1 MKNTWKLFIPK
12 SIVCLKDNYNFQIFR
27 HDLVAGVT
35 VGIVALPLAMAFA
48 IASGV
53 SPEQG
58 IYTAIVAGFLISL
71 LGGSRVQI
79 GGPTGAFVVIVYGI
93 VQRSG
98 YEGLVF
104 ATLIA
109 AIILILMGLFRLG
122 TLIKYIPYPLTIGFT
137 TGIAVI
143 IFSSQIK
150 DFFGLKMG
158 AVPADFIPKWESFFH
173 AFPTWDPIA
182 FGVGIGT
189 LLLIVLIRRFTP
201 FIPWGIA
208 SIVIATAV
216 VWGWDLN
223 IETIASRYGELSR
236 LPPMPKFPSF
246 SLNFEQ
252 VRALIPDAITIA
264 FLASIESLLS
274 AVVADG
280 MSGGRHKPNCE
291 LVAQGIANLGSIV
304 FQGIP
309 ATGAIARTAT
319 NVKSGARTPV
329 AGMIHAMTLFLLIL
343 AFAPIAGRIPLAAL
357 AAVLIMVAWN
367 MSELDHFKYLLK
379 APLGDVAV
387 LLSAF
392 ILTVLVDL
400 TVAVEVGM
408 ILAAF
413 LFMKR
418 MSDISNI
425 VSIKPLLNEETQ
437 EFFEKKDPDAIS
449 KKHVPPG
456 VEVYEINGPFFFGAA
471 DSLKHVLHNIERPP
485 KVFILRMRNV
495 PVIDATGAHSLKEFY
510 INCKKE
516 GTALVLSGVRDEPAK
531 TLKKFGLEHL
541 IGNKNIFP
549 NIDAALER
557 AEEIVK
563 TG

>member
-12 SIVCLKDNYNFQIFR
+12 SIVCLKDNYNFHIFR
-27 HDLVAGVT
+27 HDLIAGVT

-58 IYTAIVAGFLISL
+58 IYTAIIAGFLISL

-150 DFFGLKMG
+150 DLFGLKMG

-173 AFPTWDPIA
+173 AFPTWDPMA
-182 FGVGIGT
+182 FSVGIGT

-223 IETIASRYGELSR
+223 IETIASRFGELSR

-246 SLNFEQ
+246 SLTFEQ

-291 LVAQGIANLGSIV
+291 LIAQGVANLGSIV

-329 AGMIHAMTLFLLIL
+329 AGMIHAITLFLLIL

-392 ILTVLVDL
+392 VLTVLVDL

-425 VSIKPLLNEETQ
+425 VSIKPLLKEETQ

-495 PVIDATGAHSLKEFY
+495 PVIDATGAHALKEFY
-510 INCKKE
+510 SNCKKE